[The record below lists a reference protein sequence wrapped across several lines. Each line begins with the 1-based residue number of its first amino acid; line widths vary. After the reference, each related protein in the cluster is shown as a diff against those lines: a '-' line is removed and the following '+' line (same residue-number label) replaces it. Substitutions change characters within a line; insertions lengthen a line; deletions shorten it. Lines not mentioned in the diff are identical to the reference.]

1 MFYRSGQRSSDA
13 TCHSTVRRAFIT
25 CRTLLMASHEQLV
38 DAQFDRAVQMV
49 QSLPKT
55 GPIQTD
61 YEEKLAMYR

>member
-1 MFYRSGQRSSDA
+1 
-13 TCHSTVRRAFIT
+13 
-25 CRTLLMASHEQLV
+25 MASHEV
-38 DAQFDRAVQMV
+38 IDAQFDRAVQMV